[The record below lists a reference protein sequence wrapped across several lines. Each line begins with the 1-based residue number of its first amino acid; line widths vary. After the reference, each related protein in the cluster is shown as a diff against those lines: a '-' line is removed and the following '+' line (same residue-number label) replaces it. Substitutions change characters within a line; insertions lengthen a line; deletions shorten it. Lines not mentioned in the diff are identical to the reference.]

1 MLALPIVEDEVYMDK
16 KDKEQGTVN
25 PEPVKPALKQ
35 AQSRWPGENANAG
48 FKNSKSLQGR
58 RPVGRGSARGR

>member
-1 MLALPIVEDEVYMDK
+1 MVEDEVDMDK
-16 KDKEQGTVN
+16 KDKEPGTVN
-25 PEPVKPALKQ
+25 PEPALKQ
-35 AQSRWPGENANAG
+35 AQSRWPGQNANAG

>member
-1 MLALPIVEDEVYMDK
+1 MLAWPIDEDEVDMDK
-16 KDKEQGTVN
+16 KDKGQGTVN
-25 PEPVKPALKQ
+25 PEPAKPALKQ
-35 AQSRWPGENANAG
+35 AQLRWPGENANAG

>member
-1 MLALPIVEDEVYMDK
+1 MDK

-35 AQSRWPGENANAG
+35 AQSRWPGQNANAG